1 MTTREDFETRFTQMG
16 QDIDEM
22 LSDDR
27 EDYREERI
35 AIKDKWNRL
44 DVRRAEISSQGD
56 SAWEKFK
63 DEIEDGWNDL
73 KMSFED
79 LRKRFKRE

>member
-22 LSDDR
+22 LSDER

-44 DVRRAEISSQGD
+44 DVRRSEISSQGD

-63 DEIEDGWNDL
+63 DEIEDGWNDI